1 MSDRHRQ
8 NPRVAGEAKIE
19 GATWRLGSGTMTSQP
34 EIDAGNDW
42 LDDMLRDAGREHRA
56 DYLADEGFTQR
67 VMAQLPE
74 PATLPAWRRP
84 AVALM
89 WVLAAGTVMLS
100 LPGWF
105 EQLFRGAV
113 AVLAGHRLGLP
124 DLAMALALFGGAAWS
139 TLIYAARSE

>member
-1 MSDRHRQ
+1 M
-8 NPRVAGEAKIE
+8 N
-19 GATWRLGSGTMTSQP
+19 SQP
-34 EIDAGNDW
+34 EIDADDDW

-56 DYLADEGFTQR
+56 DYVADDGFTQR

-84 AVALM
+84 IVALL
-89 WVLAAGTVMLS
+89 WVLAIGAAMVS
-100 LPGWF
+100 LPELF

-113 AVLAGHRLGLP
+113 AVLAGHRLGLA
-124 DLAMALALFGGAAWS
+124 DVAMVLVLFAGASWT

>member
-1 MSDRHRQ
+1 M
-8 NPRVAGEAKIE
+8 N
-19 GATWRLGSGTMTSQP
+19 SQP
-34 EIDAGNDW
+34 EIEAGDDW

-56 DYLADEGFTQR
+56 DYVADDGFTQR

-84 AVALM
+84 IVALL
-89 WVLAAGTVMLS
+89 WVLAVGAAMVS
-100 LPGWF
+100 LPELF

-113 AVLAGHRLGLP
+113 AVLAGHRLGLA
-124 DLAMALALFGGAAWS
+124 DVAMTLVLFAGATWT